1 MKVFRYY
8 YGTAKGGMRAAK
20 TNLERH
26 GKDFYKNI
34 GRIGGAR
41 GRICDVMISKESI
54 MNIKGYEEY
63 KVLSNGVVIG
73 KNGNPMKP
81 QMDNKGYLRIQ
92 LRGPSKENGVATFKV
107 HRLVASHYIPN
118 PNNLPQVDHIDG
130 DKTNN
135 SVDNLEWVSNEE
147 NQRRAKERGV
157 YLKRTPVKILEYGGQ
172 ILLAISKGY
181 VASDLFDKYG
191 INHKTFWKAVED
203 GRITISDTMPDTTGV
218 RKRKYY
224 YFDKSRNMWRVERSD
239 YIPTGKQ
246 FKTEEEAKRYA
257 EQNIEAGGFCGD
269 SERAKELGSKGGRI
283 SKRGFKAIR
292 QEDGTYEY
300 IKINEKNV

>member
-1 MKVFRYY
+1 MAGTKSGGQKAAETNKRK
-8 YGTAKGGMRAAK
+8 YGDGFYARIGQKGGRNGH
-20 TNLERH
+20 TC
-26 GKDFYKNI
+26 GI
-34 GRIGGAR
+34 I
-41 GRICDVMISKESI
+41 VSKETI

-63 KVLSNGVVIG
+63 QILSNGVVIG

-81 QMDNKGYLRIQ
+81 QMDSKGYLRVQ
-92 LRGPSKENGVATFKV
+92 LKDPSKENGVATFKV
-107 HRLVASHYIPN
+107 HRLVATHYIPN

-157 YLKRTPVKILEYGGQ
+157 YTGRTPAKLLEYGGQ

-181 VASDLFDKYG
+181 VASDLFGKYG
-191 INHKTFWKAVED
+191 IERKTFWRAVED
-203 GRITISDTMPDTTGV
+203 GRITISDTMPDTTDI

-224 YFDKSRNMWRVERSD
+224 YFDKRRGMWRVERSD

-246 FKTEEEAKRYA
+246 FKTEEEARKYA
-257 EQNIEAGGFCGD
+257 EQYITAGGFAANP
-269 SERAKELGSKGGRI
+269 ELAKIAGRKGGLI
-283 SKRGFKAIR
+283 SKRGPAKKHLEIIKADSEEQAI
-292 QEDGTYEY
+292 EVKT
-300 IKINEKNV
+300 NN

>member
-1 MKVFRYY
+1 MAGTKSGGMKAAETNKKK
-8 YGTAKGGMRAAK
+8 YGDGFYARIGQKGGRNGH
-20 TNLERH
+20 TC
-26 GKDFYKNI
+26 GI
-34 GRIGGAR
+34 I
-41 GRICDVMISKESI
+41 VSKEII

-63 KVLSNGVVIG
+63 QILSNGVVIG

-81 QMDNKGYLRIQ
+81 QMDSKGYLRVQ
-92 LRGPSKENGVATFKV
+92 LKDPSKENGVATFKI
-107 HRLVASHYIPN
+107 HRLVATHYIPN

-157 YLKRTPVKILEYGGQ
+157 YTGRTPAKLLEYGGQ

-191 INHKTFWKAVED
+191 IERKTFWRAVED
-203 GRITISDTMPDTTGV
+203 GRITISDTMPDTTDI

-224 YFDKSRNMWRVERSD
+224 YFDKRRGMWRVERSD

-246 FKTEEEAKRYA
+246 FKTEEEARKYA
-257 EQNIEAGGFCGD
+257 EQYITAGGFAANP
-269 SERAKELGSKGGRI
+269 ELAKIAGRKGGLI
-283 SKRGFKAIR
+283 SKRGPAKKHLEIIKADSEEQAI
-292 QEDGTYEY
+292 EVKT
-300 IKINEKNV
+300 NN

>member
-1 MKVFRYY
+1 MSGSRD
-8 YGTAKGGMRAAK
+8 GGRKAAE
-20 TNLERH
+20 TNKKKY
-26 GKDFYKNI
+26 GKDFYANI
-34 GRIGGAR
+34 GRKGGKN
-41 GRICDVMISKESI
+41 GRTCGIIVSKETI

-63 KVLSNGVVIG
+63 QILSNGVVIG

-81 QMDNKGYLRIQ
+81 QMDSKGYLRVQ
-92 LRGPSKENGVATFKV
+92 LKDPSKENGVVTFKV
-107 HRLVASHYIPN
+107 HRLVATHYIPN

-157 YLKRTPVKILEYGGQ
+157 YTDRTPAKLLEYGGQ

-191 INHKTFWKAVED
+191 IGRKTFWRAVED
-203 GRITISDTMPDTTGV
+203 GRITISDTMPDTTDI

-224 YFDKSRNMWRVERSD
+224 YFDKRRGMWRVERSD

-246 FKTEEEAKRYA
+246 FKTEEEARKYA
-257 EQNIEAGGFCGD
+257 EQYITAGGFASEKPGKD
-269 SERAKELGSKGGRI
+269 GLTGPERAKIAGTKGGKR
-283 SKRGFKAIR
+283 SKRGPAKDTR
-292 QEDGTYEY
+292 TPH
-300 IKINEKNV
+300 IKDEWFTK

>member
-1 MKVFRYY
+1 MS
-8 YGTAKGGMRAAK
+8 GTKAGGAKAKETNLKKHGDNFYALIGAKGGRNGH
-20 TNLERH
+20 TC
-26 GKDFYKNI
+26 GI
-34 GRIGGAR
+34 I
-41 GRICDVMISKESI
+41 VSKETI

-63 KVLSNGVVIG
+63 QILSNGVVIG
-73 KNGNPMKP
+73 KNGTPMKP
-81 QMDNKGYLRIQ
+81 QMDSKGYLRVQ
-92 LRGPSKENGVATFKV
+92 LKDPSKENGVATFKV
-107 HRLVASHYIPN
+107 HRLVATQYIPN

-157 YLKRTPVKILEYGGQ
+157 YANRTPAKLLEYGGQ

-191 INHKTFWKAVED
+191 IERKTFWRAVED
-203 GRITISDTMPDTTGV
+203 GRITVSDTMPDTTNV

-224 YFDKSRNMWRVERSD
+224 YFDKSRGVWRVERSD

-246 FKTEEEAKRYA
+246 FKTEEEAREYA
-257 EQNIEAGGFCGD
+257 EQNITAGGFA
-269 SERAKELGSKGGRI
+269 SMSYEKVAEIGSKGGKKSSRLGV
-283 SKRGFKAIR
+283 KTGEGK
-292 QEDGTYEY
+292 
-300 IKINEKNV
+300 EKVYKPMWGEK